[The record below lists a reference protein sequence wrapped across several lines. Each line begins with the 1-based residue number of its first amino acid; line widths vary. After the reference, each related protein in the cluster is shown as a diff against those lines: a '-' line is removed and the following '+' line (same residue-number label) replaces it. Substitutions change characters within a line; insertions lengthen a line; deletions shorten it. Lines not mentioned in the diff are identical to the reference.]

1 MQSRTMKILVRV
13 LMGTDDLYHKRKRKA
28 ETYARRSRN
37 LQPKDHILIVCEG
50 EKTEPNYFL
59 SFPVNKTL
67 VNVKVSGE
75 GRNTRSLV
83 KQAEK
88 LAKEAKD
95 NGEPYDQVW
104 CVFDKDDFS
113 CDNFNAAINICE
125 RKPKFNAAYSNE
137 AFELWYLLHYEYHD
151 TAHSRD
157 RYKEMLTD
165 RLGETYKKNSE
176 EMYEKLLNKQEQAI
190 KNAEKLY
197 SMHDHNSPALNN
209 PCTTVFK
216 LVQELNKFLRK

>member
-1 MQSRTMKILVRV
+1 
-13 LMGTDDLYHKRKRKA
+13 MGTDDLHHKRKRKA
-28 ETYARRSRN
+28 ETYARRSKN

-59 SFPVNKTL
+59 SFSVNKTL

-75 GRNTRSLV
+75 GRNTKSLV
-83 KQAEK
+83 RQADR
-88 LAKEAKD
+88 LVKEAKD

-113 CDNFNAAINICE
+113 SGDFNAAIEICE

-137 AFELWYLLHYEYHD
+137 AFEIWYLLHCEYHD
-151 TAHSRD
+151 TAHHRD
-157 RYKEMLTD
+157 RYKEMLTA

-176 EMYEKLLNKQEQAI
+176 EMYEKLYNT
-190 KNAEKLY
+190 
-197 SMHDHNSPALNN
+197 HDHNSPALNN